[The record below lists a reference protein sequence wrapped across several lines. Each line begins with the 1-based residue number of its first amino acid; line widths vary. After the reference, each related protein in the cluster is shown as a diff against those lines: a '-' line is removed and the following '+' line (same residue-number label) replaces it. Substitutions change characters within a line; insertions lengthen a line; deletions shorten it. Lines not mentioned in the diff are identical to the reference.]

1 MKRGEVY
8 MENVNGIPWEA
19 ILGLLGTLL
28 GTIVGW
34 WLSRAGKIE
43 SVFTNVAVE
52 FLLEPGDPYNM
63 NIPKWKQS
71 PKEVMVE
78 VDTLIHNSKGIP
90 VSLLN
95 CDILLEYQD
104 ETVKLSENNI
114 FYTEGDVNKFGRFI
128 NIGAFSVAEAKYKI
142 HRTLLPHTEKLKFG
156 YKLYFVCEV
165 NGKKKIKRQINEQT
179 SE

>member
-1 MKRGEVY
+1 MKSMKE
-8 MENVNGIPWEA
+8 ILLEA
-19 ILGLLGTLL
+19 IIGIFYSFLDTSFRLGK
-28 GTIVGW
+28 
-34 WLSRAGKIE
+34 AGKINI
-43 SVFTNVAVE
+43 SFSNIAID
-52 FLLEPGDPYNM
+52 FLLEPGKQYN
-63 NIPKWKQS
+63 IDLPIWKQS
-71 PKEVMVE
+71 PQEIVVE
-78 VDTLIHNSKGIP
+78 VDTLIHNSKSIP

-114 FYTEGDVNKFGRFI
+114 FYTEGDVNEFGRFI

-165 NGKKKIKRQINEQT
+165 NGKKKIKKQIKEKT